1 MFFKTPLPNSN
12 VVNDYK
18 EIDWTFIGYEGAN
31 FRSHTVLQKSNILVV
46 KPRFIFLVIV
56 TLVPIIGFFLIFID
70 GFEFNKIFNDQN
82 LMPKLI
88 GIAFFFAGLV
98 GLISHSRNIKYF
110 NKGKNS
116 YSTMNKI
123 ECKLSD
129 IKFIQLL
136 YTRAMHRGINRDSRS
151 IDNAF
156 DYQINLVLNTNKRI
170 NVVSQ
175 GGLTGIRKDA
185 NKIGEFL
192 NVPVLDGIND
202 DYINNSYFPVG

>member
-1 MFFKTPLPNSN
+1 MFFKTPPPNPN

-18 EIDWTFIGYEGAN
+18 EIDWTFIGYAGSN
-31 FRSHTVLQKSNILVV
+31 FRSHTVLQKSDILVV
-46 KPRFIFLVIV
+46 KPRFFFLAFFA
-56 TLVPIIGFFLIFID
+56 LVAIIGLFSIFSD
-70 GFEFNKIFNDQN
+70 GFEFNKIFNAQN

-88 GIAFFFAGLV
+88 GIAFFLAGLV
-98 GLISHSRNIKYF
+98 GLYFHSKNIKYF
-110 NKGKNS
+110 HKGKNS

-136 YTRAMHRGINRDSRS
+136 YTRSLDSGINTDSRGIE
-151 IDNAF
+151 NAF

-192 NVPVLDGIND
+192 NVAVLDGIND
-202 DYINNSYFPVG
+202 DYINNAYFPVG